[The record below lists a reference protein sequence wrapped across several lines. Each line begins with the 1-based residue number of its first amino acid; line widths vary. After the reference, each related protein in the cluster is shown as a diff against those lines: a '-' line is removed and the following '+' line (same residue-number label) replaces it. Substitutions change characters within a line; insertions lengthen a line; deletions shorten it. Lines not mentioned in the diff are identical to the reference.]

1 MSIKKIKKLLTTY
14 KMGKEIMNISNIEV
28 EKHEFDQRKSP
39 ILIVKVNINKII
51 VSQKFPFGKKA
62 F

>member
-14 KMGKEIMNISNIEV
+14 KTGKEIMKFSNIEV